1 MRRKTQEDYKQSTRI
16 LKMNKSELVKA
27 VAEKTGLTAV
37 DTSKTLESFMDIV
50 TERLAEQEDVT
61 LLGFGT
67 FKAKHRAEKQGR
79 NPSTGVSITIAAKN
93 VVQFKA
99 GKGLTDKL
107 NT

>member
-1 MRRKTQEDYKQSTRI
+1 
-16 LKMNKSELVKA
+16 L
-27 VAEKTGLTAV
+27 TGV
-37 DTSKTLESFMDIV
+37 DTTKTLEAFIAVV
-50 TERLAEQEDVT
+50 TERLAEQDDVT

-93 VVQFKA
+93 VAQFKA

-107 NT
+107 NA

>member
-1 MRRKTQEDYKQSTRI
+1 MK
-16 LKMNKSELVKA
+16 KSELVKA
-27 VAEKTGLTAV
+27 VAEKKGLTGV
-37 DTSKTLESFMDIV
+37 DTTKTLEAFIAVV
-50 TERLAEQEDVT
+50 TERLAEQDDVT

-93 VVQFKA
+93 VAQFKA

-107 NT
+107 NA